1 MEIKALGG
9 CCKKAIAN
17 YEAIVQAA
25 KELGIKEE
33 VIHVTDMNEIMD
45 LGVMSTPGLV
55 IDGKIMSIGR
65 VLTVAQAKEL
75 INKAMN
81 KCSCCCGNL

>member
-9 CCKKAIAN
+9 CCKKTIAN